1 MQRLED
7 SGKVMSFEL
16 KKEKGISREGFSLR
30 VRVMPGE
37 ESSSRNKSGLEQE
50 MGTNLSLK
58 ELINTRE

>member
-16 KKEKGISREGFSLR
+16 KKEKGISREGFSLG

-37 ESSSRNKSGLEQE
+37 ESSSRNKSGLE
-50 MGTNLSLK
+50 
-58 ELINTRE
+58 